1 MPARTGITLTTCT
14 SEIKAEKI
22 LQKKMWSERCTMN
35 DDPLMY
41 TIRATLRYNDAVS
54 RYIAELTFDDDSDDI
69 AV

>member
-1 MPARTGITLTTCT
+1 
-14 SEIKAEKI
+14 
-22 LQKKMWSERCTMN
+22 MWSERCTMN